1 MGLLVILLIGKIT
14 DTNVL
19 EEIFK
24 ISPLMMFFGFL
35 IFCTGYVVDSI
46 RTIIVLKVLGYKI
59 NFFDALE
66 IISMA
71 VV

>member
-35 IFCTGYVVDSI
+35 IFCTGYVENNRNRKD
-46 RTIIVLKVLGYKI
+46 RYPKLK
-59 NFFDALE
+59 
-66 IISMA
+66 
-71 VV
+71 